1 MFQRAN
7 SVSNP
12 GLLSIIL
19 SMNYATIR
27 YFTISVMKTKV
38 LKSGDNYVIKDQAFS
53 ESLLLDSLKDEKI
66 NKNEEDYED
75 ANRLRPHNVVRK
87 N

>member
-1 MFQRAN
+1 
-7 SVSNP
+7 
-12 GLLSIIL
+12 
-19 SMNYATIR
+19 MNYATIW
-27 YFTISVMKTKV
+27 YFTISVMRTKV

-75 ANRLRPHNVVRK
+75 ANWLRPHNVVRK